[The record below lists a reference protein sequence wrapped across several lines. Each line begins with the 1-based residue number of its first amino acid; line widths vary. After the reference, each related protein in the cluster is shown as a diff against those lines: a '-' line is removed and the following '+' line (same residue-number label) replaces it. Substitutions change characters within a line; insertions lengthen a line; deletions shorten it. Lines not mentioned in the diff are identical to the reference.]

1 MSLPFPRLMGF
12 SFYVCQLFNNH
23 KSAFVSMIKKF
34 AYFISCLMTFLC
46 FSCQDLTLEQE
57 YIYFNDFDHEDYTG
71 ISGVYISEFDGDF
84 VMGNFNNRGFELSL
98 DDLPKHDYIRVS
110 FDLYI
115 HDSWEGNSNETSP
128 PGEDHDAWFIEFD
141 PDKNIKASE
150 KILFETTFSNGLCI
164 SGFCYSQ
171 SYPRE
176 FPFPNDSRSEAESKN
191 LPGRCLYQDSNI
203 GTTLYKVDKVFPH
216 DRKNTVISFYDR
228 LVQPDTSSPLCD
240 ESWSLDNLSVTVFSK
255 R

>member
-1 MSLPFPRLMGF
+1 MDI
-12 SFYVCQLFNNH
+12 SFYVCQLFKNH
-23 KSAFVSMIKKF
+23 KSAFDSMIKKF
-34 AYFISCLMTFLC
+34 AYFISCLMTSLC

-98 DDLPKHDYIRVS
+98 NDLPDHDYIRVS

-115 HDSWEGNSNETSP
+115 HDSWEGNSNQTGS
-128 PGEDHDAWFIEFD
+128 PGEDHDAWFMEFE
-141 PDKNIKASE
+141 PGENIKTSE
-150 KILFETTFSNGLCI
+150 KIIFETTFSNGLCI
-164 SGFCYSQ
+164 PGYCYSQ
-171 SYPRE
+171 SYPKE
-176 FPFPNDSRSEAESKN
+176 FPFPNESK
-191 LPGRCLYQDSNI
+191 LDAFSTRLSGFCLWSDSPT

-216 DRKNTVISFYDR
+216 LRNSTVISFYDR
-228 LVQPDTSSPLCD
+228 LVQPNTNNPVCD
-240 ESWSLDNLSVTVFSK
+240 ESWSLDNLSVTVFTK